1 VRGGLGGGV
10 AAGAVGVNASTPT
23 RSAVIARAAARLE
36 DVHGPGVVPLPSA
49 ATAYRRLAE
58 LARGTNAVSG
68 SAKARRSIADRPK
81 GVYGRLRAGVVAFSD

>member
-1 VRGGLGGGV
+1 V